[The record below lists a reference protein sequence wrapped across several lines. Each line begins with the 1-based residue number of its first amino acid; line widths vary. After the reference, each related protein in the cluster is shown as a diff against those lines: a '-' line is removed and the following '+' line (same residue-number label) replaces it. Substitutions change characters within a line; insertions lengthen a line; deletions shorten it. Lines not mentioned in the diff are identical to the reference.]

1 MNGADDNVHPR
12 LNRRFAD
19 RPPEKMIVVPVALSR
34 FAVIDVGITETNNKV
49 FVMLNP
55 PAGKFDRPSGSF
67 DLHSPPLLPQV
78 SATLPVTDKTR
89 PKWEAV
95 TKNAKI

>member
-1 MNGADDNVHPR
+1 
-12 LNRRFAD
+12 
-19 RPPEKMIVVPVALSR
+19 MIVVPVELSS
-34 FAVIDVGITETNNKV
+34 FAMIDVGITEANNKV